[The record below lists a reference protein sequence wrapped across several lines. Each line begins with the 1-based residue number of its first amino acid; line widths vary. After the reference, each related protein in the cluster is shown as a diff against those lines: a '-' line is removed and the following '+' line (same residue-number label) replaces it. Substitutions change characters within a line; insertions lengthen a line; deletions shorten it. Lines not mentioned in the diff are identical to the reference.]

1 MLLNKICKYAVT
13 WEYVPHDIIADIE
26 QNIEFIKNA
35 TKVLENIEW
44 KFWLKFDPL
53 FWLKMTHLQIKIVP
67 LFFVILIF

>member
-1 MLLNKICKYAVT
+1 V
-13 WEYVPHDIIADIE
+13 DSIAE
-26 QNIEFIKNA
+26 LFAKQNNIKC
-35 TKVLENIEW
+35 TVFLPQYETYW